1 MKVVLFTDTFYD
13 ANGVSRFLQNIANE
27 ALNNEKDLQIIT
39 STDKKYGKNVEL
51 ANLHN
56 FNPLFKINIPFYKE
70 LDLTLPS
77 FYKIFSFVRK
87 AAPNFIH
94 ISTPGPVGLFGLIIA
109 KKLNITTSCTYHTDF
124 PQYVYQNTKMKFFEW
139 VAGQY
144 MKFFYSRFDYIFTRS
159 NHYAHILKAQTAK
172 NNKPILTIK
181 PGIDLDKFQPIRID
195 KKSYNLQEN
204 SFNVL
209 YVGRL
214 SAEKNFNFLLKTWDL
229 FFSKNIENQCSINFI
244 VVGEGK
250 ILKEAE
256 KYKSKNIH
264 FLGYKNKDEL
274 AQIYS
279 ICDLF
284 VFASTTETLGQ
295 VIMEAQ
301 ACAMPAIVADKG
313 GHLEITANGT
323 RKLELNEHLWCDE
336 IQHIFNDKNYR
347 ELQSKQ
353 NFEFMQNYSIHET
366 FSDFWHKLTPD
377 DKSKSKKFK
386 IL

>member
-1 MKVVLFTDTFYD
+1 MKVLLFTDTFYD
-13 ANGVSRFLQNIANE
+13 ANGVSGFLQNMANE

-39 STDKKYGKNVEL
+39 STNKKYGKNVEL

-70 LDLTLPS
+70 LELALPS
-77 FYKIFSFVRK
+77 FYKIFTFVKK
-87 AAPNFIH
+87 AAPHFIH

-109 KKLNITTSCTYHTDF
+109 TKLNITTSSTYHTDF

-139 VAGQY
+139 VAAKY
-144 MKFFYSRFDYIFTRS
+144 MKFFYSRVDYIFTRS
-159 NHYAHILKAQTAK
+159 NHYTHILKTQTLN
-172 NNKPILTIK
+172 NNKRILKIK
-181 PGIDLDKFQPIRID
+181 PGIDLDKFKPRQID
-195 KKSYNLQEN
+195 IKLYNLQEN

-214 SAEKNFNFLLKTWDL
+214 SAEKNFHFLLKTWSL
-229 FFSKNIENQCSINFI
+229 FFSKNIKNQHFINFI

-256 KYKSKNIH
+256 KYKTKNIH

-274 AQIYS
+274 AHIYS

-295 VIMEAQ
+295 VVMEAQ
-301 ACAMPAIVADKG
+301 ACAMPAIVASTG
-313 GHLEITANGT
+313 GHLEITGNGT

-347 ELQSKQ
+347 ELQAKQ
-353 NFEFMQNYSIHET
+353 NFEFMQRYSIQQS
-366 FSDFWHKLTPD
+366 FSDFWHKLTLD
-377 DKSKSKKFK
+377 DKSK
-386 IL
+386 